1 MMTTQAGVRTN
12 IMKTGAGASTDLVVR
27 SPIKAATR
35 FCRRA
40 TAEEIENASF
50 ERENS
55 VGVLSRID
63 QLQSALFPVERGLLP
78 MIRSKRTE
86 VAKRVRQFE
95 SLNKLSQYAVFSLE
109 SLKWRDRQ
117 GLPRLAVF
125 SLESPDF
132 ELAVVGHRDS
142 WSGNRRWK
150 QVVNPKLPEGM
161 MACYKDVLGKLSE
174 MAKRTKKTTRL
185 RGQFGALIPP
195 VIKEKIVQV
204 RDEFKEIFIV
214 AEAPRWDL
222 KQTAIPRP
230 DKDPLV
236 IGYDGVNYWLIAA
249 FDSTPLEEY
258 IAAAHRDSA
267 QKHKPKLITQGE

>member
-95 SLNKLSQYAVFSLE
+95 SLNKLSQYAVF
-109 SLKWRDRQ
+109 
-117 GLPRLAVF
+117 
-125 SLESPDF
+125 
-132 ELAVVGHRDS
+132 
-142 WSGNRRWK
+142 
-150 QVVNPKLPEGM
+150 
-161 MACYKDVLGKLSE
+161 
-174 MAKRTKKTTRL
+174 
-185 RGQFGALIPP
+185 
-195 VIKEKIVQV
+195 VI
-204 RDEFKEIFIV
+204 
-214 AEAPRWDL
+214 L
-222 KQTAIPRP
+222 
-230 DKDPLV
+230 
-236 IGYDGVNYWLIAA
+236 
-249 FDSTPLEEY
+249 
-258 IAAAHRDSA
+258 
-267 QKHKPKLITQGE
+267 